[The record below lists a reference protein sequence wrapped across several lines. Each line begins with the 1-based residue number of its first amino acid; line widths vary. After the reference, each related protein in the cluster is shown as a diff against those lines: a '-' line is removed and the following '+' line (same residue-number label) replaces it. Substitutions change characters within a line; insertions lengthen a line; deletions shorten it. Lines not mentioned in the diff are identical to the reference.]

1 MNHGREIVLRSLKR
15 AIPYLLNYSPNIL
28 CVFSL
33 NLLFFAAGLMKGLEK
48 NGKDPAKSLSTF
60 SDFSCI

>member
-15 AIPYLLNYSPNIL
+15 AIPYLLNYSPIIL
-28 CVFSL
+28 CAFSL
-33 NLLFFAAGLMKGLEK
+33 NLLFFAADLMKGLEK